1 MEIKLADNI
10 KRFRKEQSFTQE
22 QLAEILGVTVGA
34 VYKWE
39 AGLSMPEI
47 RLIMALADIFEVSV
61 DVLLGYEMQSSNV
74 DSSIKIIEAAV
85 RDRNFTNGMAEAEKA
100 LQKYPNHF
108 GLVYTC
114 GFFYQLKFMEQKELT
129 DIERSNALFERAI
142 RLLYQN
148 TDNSINE
155 VSILNL
161 IAQNY
166 MLAEKTEEALESF
179 KKNNVCGINNS
190 LIGMLYARMLKQPDN
205 AKEYLMKAFSD
216 GFGNIIR
223 TMAGH
228 VYMYE
233 SKKDYIRSME
243 ALEWLY
249 AFIESVRKE
258 DAKNTFLDT
267 LKAAILTQSAV
278 TQTRL
283 GNAEQAKNLIHSA
296 HKLAKQFDA
305 EPVYSLTGIRFF
317 EDAPEEAMA
326 YVDIGSTVREAV
338 ENILDE
344 NEEDDASRYVH
355 GLWEELIN
363 DK

>member
-1 MEIKLADNI
+1 MDIRLAENI
-10 KRFRKEQSFTQE
+10 KKFRKEYSFTQE
-22 QLAEILGVTVGA
+22 QLAEMLGVTVGA

-47 RLIMALADIFEVSV
+47 RLIMQLADIFSVSV
-61 DVLLGYEMQSSNV
+61 DVLLGYELQNGNV
-74 DSSIKIIEAAV
+74 DNSIKRIETAV
-85 RDRNFTNGMAEAEKA
+85 QDRNFAVGHTECEKA

-114 GFFYQLKFMEQKELT
+114 GFFYQIKFVEEKVPA
-129 DIERSNALFERAI
+129 DIERSNELFKHAI

-148 TDNSINE
+148 TESSINE

-166 MLAEKTEEALESF
+166 MLEEKTEEALESF

-190 LIGMLYARMLKQPDN
+190 LIGMTYARMLKQPEN

-216 GFGNIIR
+216 GFGNMIR

-233 SKKDYIRSME
+233 SQKDYVHSME
-243 ALEWLY
+243 ALNWLY
-249 AFIESVRKE
+249 AFVESVRKD
-258 DAKNTFLDT
+258 DAENIFLDT
-267 LKAAILTQSAV
+267 LKAAVLAQSAI
-278 TQTRL
+278 TQVRL
-283 GNAEQAKNLIHSA
+283 GNKEQAEGLIRDA
-296 HKLAKQFDA
+296 YRLAESFDA
-305 EPVYSLTGIRFF
+305 APVYKLTGIRFF
-317 EDAPEEAMA
+317 ENAPEEAMA
-326 YVDIGSTVREAV
+326 YVDIGSTAREAV

-344 NEEDDASRYVH
+344 NEKDEAYHFVRS
-355 GLWEELIN
+355 LWEELNN

>member
-1 MEIKLADNI
+1 MEIKLAENI
-10 KRFRKEQSFTQE
+10 KKFRKERSFTQE

-47 RLIMALADIFEVSV
+47 RLLMTLADIFEVSV
-61 DVLLGYEMQSSNV
+61 DVLLGYELQSSNI
-74 DSSIKIIEAAV
+74 DSSIKRIEEAV
-85 RDRNFTNGMAEAEKA
+85 RDRKFADGLAEAEKA

-114 GFFYQLKFMEQKELT
+114 AFFYQIKFVEQKET
-129 DIERSNALFERAI
+129 ADIDRSNGLFERAI

-190 LIGMLYARMLKQPDN
+190 LIGMLYARMLKQPED
-205 AKEYLMKAFSD
+205 AKEYLMKSFSD
-216 GFGNIIR
+216 GFGNMIR
-223 TMAGH
+223 TMAGY

-233 SKKDYIRSME
+233 AKKDYVRSME
-243 ALEWLY
+243 ALNWLY

-258 DAKNTFLDT
+258 EAENTFLDT

-278 TQTRL
+278 TIARMGEPAKAEELINKVYRL
-283 GNAEQAKNLIHSA
+283 AE
-296 HKLAKQFDA
+296 QFDA
-305 EPVYSLTGIRFF
+305 APVYKLTGIRFF
-317 EDAPEEAMA
+317 ENVPEEAMA

-338 ENILDE
+338 ENILNE
-344 NEEDDASRYVH
+344 NEVDEACRFVR
-355 GLWEELIN
+355 GLWEGLRN

>member
-1 MEIKLADNI
+1 MEIKLAENI
-10 KRFRKEQSFTQE
+10 KRFRKEHSFTQE
-22 QLAEILGVTVGA
+22 QLAEMLGVTVGA

-47 RLIMALADIFEVSV
+47 RLLMTLADIFEVSV
-61 DVLLGYEMQSSNV
+61 DVLLGFELQSGNV
-74 DSSIKIIEAAV
+74 DGSIKRIEEAV
-85 RDRNFTNGMAEAEKA
+85 RDRRFAEGVAEVEKA

-114 GFFYQLKFMEQKELT
+114 GFFYQIKYVEEKVAG
-129 DIERSNALFERAI
+129 DIERSNALFKRAI
-142 RLLYQN
+142 GLLYQN
-148 TDNSINE
+148 TENSINE

-190 LIGMLYARMLKQPDN
+190 LIGMTYARLLKQPKN

-216 GFGNIIR
+216 GFGNMIR
-223 TMAGH
+223 TMAGY
-228 VYMYE
+228 VYMFE
-233 SKKDYIRSME
+233 AKKDYVRCLE

-249 AFIESVRKE
+249 AFIESIRKE
-258 DAKNTFLDT
+258 EVENTFMDT
-267 LKAAILTQSAV
+267 LKAAVMTQSAI
-278 TQTRL
+278 TQARL
-283 GNAEQAKNLIHSA
+283 GNSKQAEELLHSV

-305 EPVYSLTGIRFF
+305 APVYKLTGIRFF
-317 EDAPEEAMA
+317 EDAGEDAMA

-344 NEEDDASRYVH
+344 NEEDEACRFVR
-355 GLWEELIN
+355 GLWEEP

>member
-1 MEIKLADNI
+1 MEIKLAENI
-10 KRFRKEQSFTQE
+10 KKFRKEHSFTQE

-47 RLIMALADIFEVSV
+47 RLLMTLADIFEVSV
-61 DVLLGYEMQSSNV
+61 DVLLGYELQSGNV
-74 DSSIKIIEAAV
+74 DSSIKRIEEAV
-85 RDRNFTNGMAEAEKA
+85 RDRDFGNGVAEAEKA

-114 GFFYQLKFMEQKELT
+114 GFFYQLKFVEQKEPV
-129 DIERSNALFERAI
+129 DIDRSNALFERAT

-190 LIGMLYARMLKQPDN
+190 LIGMLYARMLKQPEN
-205 AKEYLMKAFSD
+205 AREYLMKAYSD
-216 GFGNIIR
+216 GFGNMIR

-233 SKKDYIRSME
+233 AKKDYVRSVE
-243 ALEWLY
+243 ALAWLY
-249 AFIESVRKE
+249 AFIESVRNE

-267 LKAAILTQSAV
+267 LKAAVLIQWAV
-278 TQTRL
+278 IQARM
-283 GNAEQAKNLIHSA
+283 GEVAKAEELINRA
-296 HKLAKQFDA
+296 YELEEQFDA
-305 EPVYSLTGIRFF
+305 EPVYSLAGIRFF
-317 EDAPEEAMA
+317 EDAPKEAMA

-338 ENILDE
+338 ENTLKE
-344 NEEDDASRYVH
+344 NEEDEACLYVRNR
-355 GLWEELIN
+355 WEELIN

>member
-1 MEIKLADNI
+1 MKIKLSENI
-10 KRFRKEQSFTQE
+10 KKFRKEHSFTQE

-47 RLIMALADIFEVSV
+47 RLLMTLADIFEVSV
-61 DVLLGYEMQSSNV
+61 DVLLGYELQSSNV
-74 DSSIKIIEAAV
+74 DSSIKRIEEAV
-85 RDRNFTNGMAEAEKA
+85 RDRDFVNGVAEAEKA

-114 GFFYQLKFMEQKELT
+114 GFFYQIKYVEQKET
-129 DIERSNALFERAI
+129 ADIDSSNTLFERAI

-155 VSILNL
+155 VSISNL

-166 MLAEKTEEALESF
+166 MLAEKTEEALESL

-190 LIGMLYARMLKQPDN
+190 LIGMTYARMLKQPDN

-216 GFGNIIR
+216 GFGNMIR
-223 TMAGH
+223 TMAGL

-233 SKKDYIRSME
+233 AKKDYIRSME
-243 ALEWLY
+243 ALNWLY
-249 AFIESVRKE
+249 AFIESIRKE
-258 DAKNTFLDT
+258 EAENTFLDT
-267 LKAAILTQSAV
+267 LKAAVLVQSAV
-278 TQTRL
+278 TQVRL
-283 GNAEQAKNLIHSA
+283 GNYGQVVDLINKAYRMAE
-296 HKLAKQFDA
+296 QFDA
-305 EPVYSLTGIRFF
+305 APMYKLTGIRFF
-317 EDAPEEAMA
+317 EDAGEEATA

-338 ENILDE
+338 QNTLNE
-344 NEEDDASRYVH
+344 NEEDEALRFVRNR
-355 GLWEELIN
+355 WEELN
-363 DK
+363 K

>member
-1 MEIKLADNI
+1 MEIKLAENI
-10 KRFRKEQSFTQE
+10 KKFRKEHSFTQE
-22 QLAEILGVTVGA
+22 QLAEMLGVTVGA

-47 RLIMALADIFEVSV
+47 RLLMAMADIFEVSV
-61 DVLLGYEMQSSNV
+61 DVLLGYELQSSNV
-74 DSSIKIIEAAV
+74 DSSIKRIEEAV
-85 RDRNFTNGMAEAEKA
+85 RDRNYADGVTEVEKA

-114 GFFYQLKFMEQKELT
+114 GFFYQIKFVEEKEPA

-142 RLLYQN
+142 SLLYQN
-148 TDNSINE
+148 TENSINE

-190 LIGMLYARMLKQPDN
+190 LIGMTYARMLKQPEK

-216 GFGNIIR
+216 GLGNMIR
-223 TMAGH
+223 TMAGY

-233 SKKDYIRSME
+233 AQRDYVRSME
-243 ALEWLY
+243 AINWLY
-249 AFIESVRKE
+249 DFIESIRKE
-258 DAKNTFLDT
+258 DVENTFLDT
-267 LKAAILTQSAV
+267 LKAAILTQAAV
-278 TQTRL
+278 TQVRVGET
-283 GNAEQAKNLIHSA
+283 AKAGELINKA
-296 HKLAKQFDA
+296 YVLAKQFDA
-305 EPVYSLTGIRFF
+305 TPVYKLTGIRFF
-317 EDAPEEAMA
+317 EDAGEEATA

-338 ENILDE
+338 ENTLNE
-344 NEEDDASRYVH
+344 NEEDEACRFVR
-355 GLWEELIN
+355 GLWEELKN

>member
-1 MEIKLADNI
+1 MEIKLAENI
-10 KRFRKEQSFTQE
+10 KKFRKEHFFTQE
-22 QLAEILGVTVGA
+22 KLAEILGVTVGA

-47 RLIMALADIFEVSV
+47 RLLVTLADIFEVSV
-61 DVLLGYEMQSSNV
+61 DVLLGYELQSSNV
-74 DSSIKIIEAAV
+74 DSSIKRIEEAV
-85 RDRNFTNGMAEAEKA
+85 RDRDFGNGVAEAEKA

-114 GFFYQLKFMEQKELT
+114 GFFYQIKYVEQKEPE
-129 DIERSNALFERAI
+129 DIDRSNTLFERAT

-155 VSILNL
+155 ISILNL
-161 IAQNY
+161 IAQNFL
-166 MLAEKTEEALESF
+166 LAEKTEEALESL
-179 KKNNVCGINNS
+179 KKNNICGINNS
-190 LIGMLYARMLKQPDN
+190 LIGMTYARMLKQPEN

-216 GFGNIIR
+216 GFGNMIR
-223 TMAGH
+223 TMAGY

-233 SKKDYIRSME
+233 IQKDYVRSME
-243 ALEWLY
+243 ALNWLY

-258 DAKNTFLDT
+258 DAENTFLDT
-267 LKAAILTQSAV
+267 LKAAVLIQSAV
-278 TQTRL
+278 TQERL
-283 GNAEQAKNLIHSA
+283 GNTGQAIDLIHSA
-296 HKLAKQFDA
+296 HKLARQFDVA
-305 EPVYSLTGIRFF
+305 PVYKFTGIRFF
-317 EDAPEEAMA
+317 EDAGEEATA

-344 NEEDDASRYVH
+344 NEEDEACRFAR

>member
-1 MEIKLADNI
+1 MEIKLAENI
-10 KRFRKEQSFTQE
+10 KKFRKEHSFTQE

-47 RLIMALADIFEVSV
+47 RLLMTLADIFEVSV
-61 DVLLGYEMQSSNV
+61 DVLLGYELQSSNV
-74 DSSIKIIEAAV
+74 DSSIKRIEEAV
-85 RDRNFTNGMAEAEKA
+85 RDRDFVSGVAEAEKA

-114 GFFYQLKFMEQKELT
+114 GFFYQIKYVEQKEPE
-129 DIERSNALFERAI
+129 DIDRSNALFERAT

-190 LIGMLYARMLKQPDN
+190 LIGMLYARMLKQPEN

-216 GFGNIIR
+216 GFGNMIR
-223 TMAGH
+223 TMAGL

-233 SKKDYIRSME
+233 AKKDYIRSME
-243 ALEWLY
+243 ALNWLH
-249 AFIESVRKE
+249 AFIESIRKE
-258 DAKNTFLDT
+258 EAENTFLDT
-267 LKAAILTQSAV
+267 LKAAVLVQSAV
-278 TQTRL
+278 TQARL
-283 GNAEQAKNLIHSA
+283 GDYGQAEKLINKA
-296 HKLAKQFDA
+296 YRIAEQFDA
-305 EPVYSLTGIRFF
+305 APVYKLTGIRFF
-317 EDAPEEAMA
+317 EDAGEEATA

-338 ENILDE
+338 ENTLNE
-344 NEEDDASRYVH
+344 NEEDEACLYVRNR
-355 GLWEELIN
+355 WEELIN
-363 DK
+363 DM

>member
-1 MEIKLADNI
+1 
-10 KRFRKEQSFTQE
+10 
-22 QLAEILGVTVGA
+22 
-34 VYKWE
+34 
-39 AGLSMPEI
+39 
-47 RLIMALADIFEVSV
+47 
-61 DVLLGYEMQSSNV
+61 
-74 DSSIKIIEAAV
+74 
-85 RDRNFTNGMAEAEKA
+85 
-100 LQKYPNHF
+100 
-108 GLVYTC
+108 
-114 GFFYQLKFMEQKELT
+114 MEQKELT

-283 GNAEQAKNLIHSA
+283 GNAEQAKELIHCTGE
-296 HKLAKQFDA
+296 LAKQFDT
-305 EPVYSLTGIRFF
+305 EPVYSLAGIRFF

>member
-1 MEIKLADNI
+1 MEIKLAENI
-10 KRFRKEQSFTQE
+10 KRFRKEHSFTQE
-22 QLAEILGVTVGA
+22 QLAEMLGVTAGA

-39 AGLSMPEI
+39 TGLSMPEI
-47 RLIMALADIFEVSV
+47 RLLMSLADIFEVSV
-61 DVLLGYEMQSSNV
+61 DVLLGYELQSGNV
-74 DSSIKIIEAAV
+74 DSSIKRIEEAV
-85 RDRNFTNGMAEAEKA
+85 RNRDFANGVLVAEKA

-114 GFFYQLKFMEQKELT
+114 GFLYQIKFVEEKEAS

-142 RLLYQN
+142 SLLYQN
-148 TDNSINE
+148 TESSINE

-190 LIGMLYARMLKQPDN
+190 LIGMTYARLLKQPEN

-216 GFGNIIR
+216 GFGNMIR
-223 TMAGH
+223 TMAGY

-233 SKKDYIRSME
+233 AKKDYVRSME
-243 ALEWLY
+243 ALDWLY
-249 AFIESVRKE
+249 AFVESLRKD
-258 DAKNTFLDT
+258 DAENTFLDT
-267 LKAAILTQSAV
+267 LKAAVLAQSAV
-278 TQTRL
+278 TQARL
-283 GNAEQAKNLIHSA
+283 GNAKQAKELVYSTHR
-296 HKLAKQFDA
+296 LAVQFDTA
-305 EPVYSLTGIRFF
+305 PVYKLTGIRFF
-317 EDAPEEAMA
+317 EDAGEDATA

-338 ENILDE
+338 ENILNE
-344 NEEDDASRYVH
+344 NEEDEACRLVR

>member
-1 MEIKLADNI
+1 
-10 KRFRKEQSFTQE
+10 
-22 QLAEILGVTVGA
+22 
-34 VYKWE
+34 
-39 AGLSMPEI
+39 
-47 RLIMALADIFEVSV
+47 
-61 DVLLGYEMQSSNV
+61 
-74 DSSIKIIEAAV
+74 
-85 RDRNFTNGMAEAEKA
+85 
-100 LQKYPNHF
+100 
-108 GLVYTC
+108 
-114 GFFYQLKFMEQKELT
+114 
-129 DIERSNALFERAI
+129 
-142 RLLYQN
+142 
-148 TDNSINE
+148 
-155 VSILNL
+155 
-161 IAQNY
+161 
-166 MLAEKTEEALESF
+166 
-179 KKNNVCGINNS
+179 
-190 LIGMLYARMLKQPDN
+190 
-205 AKEYLMKAFSD
+205 MKAFSD

-344 NEEDDASRYVH
+344 NED
-355 GLWEELIN
+355 I
-363 DK
+363 

>member
-1 MEIKLADNI
+1 MEIKLAENI
-10 KRFRKEQSFTQE
+10 KRFRKEHSFTQE

-47 RLIMALADIFEVSV
+47 RLIMTMADIFEVSV
-61 DVLLGYEMQSSNV
+61 DVLLGYELQSNNV
-74 DSSIKIIEAAV
+74 DSSIKRIEVAA
-85 RDRNFTNGMAEAEKA
+85 RDRNFTSGVAEAEKA

-114 GFFYQLKFMEQKELT
+114 GFFYQLKYVEQEEAA
-129 DIERSNALFERAI
+129 DIDRSNALFERAI

-216 GFGNIIR
+216 GFGNMIR

-233 SKKDYIRSME
+233 AEKDYIRSIE

-258 DAKNTFLDT
+258 DVKNTFLDT
-267 LKAAILTQSAV
+267 LKAAVLIQCAV
-278 TQTRL
+278 TQARL
-283 GNAEQAKNLIHSA
+283 GNTEQAKELIHCTGE
-296 HKLAKQFDA
+296 LAKQFDT
-305 EPVYSLTGIRFF
+305 EPVYSLAGIRFF

-344 NEEDDASRYVH
+344 NEEDDASRYVR